1 MGSNYIIT
9 STGSFVAEDELY
21 HHGIKGQK
29 WGVRR
34 YQNPDG
40 SLTAAGKKRHN
51 SDNVNK
57 MSNEELRQKVNRMNN
72 EQRYIEL
79 TKSSSSSVSKVADDV
94 ERASKTGGDIN
105 KVYKSIKGDKNPY
118 AKMANQGIDATA
130 KAARLTK
137 KVDNVVQ
144 NKKAEK
150 VALKKLE
157 KMSDKELA
165 QTVERMDLE
174 RQYSRL
180 KDSSIKIGK
189 VRVNDTLDIVGDIVS
204 IGASAVAVAVGI
216 QKLIQMRKG
225 G

>member
-29 WGVRR
+29 WGIRR

>member
-34 YQNPDG
+34 YQNSDG

-79 TKSSSSSVSKVADDV
+79 TKSSSSSISKVADDV

>member
-29 WGVRR
+29 WGIRR

-51 SDNVNK
+51 SDKVNK

-72 EQRYIEL
+72 EQRYIDL
-79 TKSSSSSVSKVADDV
+79 TESSSSSVSKVADDV

-150 VALKKLE
+150 AALKKLE

>member
-9 STGSFVAEDELY
+9 STGNFVAEDELY

-29 WGVRR
+29 WGIRR

-150 VALKKLE
+150 AALKKLE

-204 IGASAVAVAVGI
+204 IGASAVAVAIGI

>member
-105 KVYKSIKGDKNPY
+105 KVYKSIKGDKNLY

>member
-21 HHGIKGQK
+21 HHGVKGQK

-130 KAARLTK
+130 KAARFTK

>member
-216 QKLIQMRKG
+216 QKLIQMRKSG
-225 G
+225 

>member
-29 WGVRR
+29 WGIRR

-150 VALKKLE
+150 AALKKLE

-204 IGASAVAVAVGI
+204 IGASAVAVAIGI